1 MTDSNANNTYI
12 KRFERNFRRGT
23 LRYHLSSFWLG
34 YLLEM
39 KTHVQLLGSKGQTPE
54 KKFVI
59 FTSGRSG
66 STLLVDLLNSI
77 PSIQCDGELLKRRV
91 AFPNALVHKFE
102 QQTTRPIYG
111 FKLLSYQLLN
121 VQTGIKDKQAF
132 LDQLI
137 KEQNYQ
143 LIHLSRNNKAKQA
156 LSIIY
161 AFYRGQWHNKGG
173 SKQKAVK
180 RFELSPEVYLFF
192 LKELEILEAFE
203 QASVKDRAHLSLT
216 YEKHLK
222 QPEFYPKTMEM
233 IADFLN
239 IETVPVETKLRKVTP
254 SKLSDMISNQEEL
267 VKAVRNSPY
276 EEYAITL
283 EQM

>member
-1 MTDSNANNTYI
+1 MADSITNNTYI
-12 KRFERNFRRGT
+12 KRFERNFRKGT

-39 KTHVQLLGSKGQTPE
+39 KTHIQLIGHQGQTPE

-66 STLLVDLLNSI
+66 STLLVDLLNSS

-91 AFPNALVHKFE
+91 AFPHTLVHKFE
-102 QQTTRPIYG
+102 QQTASPIYG

-121 VQTGIKDKQAF
+121 VQTGIKEKQAF
-132 LDQLI
+132 LDQLTQ
-137 KEQNYQ
+137 EQNYQ

-161 AFYRGQWHNKGG
+161 AFYRGQWHNQTG
-173 SKQKAVK
+173 SKQKVAK

-192 LKELEILEAFE
+192 LRELEVLEAFE
-203 QASVKDRAHLSLT
+203 QASVKDRAHLSLS
-216 YEKHLK
+216 YEAHLRH
-222 QPEFYPKTMEM
+222 PDSHLGTMKLL
-233 IADFLN
+233 ADFLN
-239 IETVPVETKLRKVTP
+239 IESVPVETTLRRVTP

-267 VKAVRNSPY
+267 VKAVRNSPF
-276 EEYAITL
+276 EEYAATL
-283 EQM
+283 EEM